1 MKATYIVTD
10 VADRIAPKWLANRIS
25 YKGVKFLYTFDDGKS
40 VLKGVRSGDEV
51 ARIGDAI
58 HFDGNRMSIER
69 R

>member
-10 VADRIAPKWLANRIS
+10 VADRIVPKWLANRIS

-40 VLKGVRSGDEV
+40 VLKGVRIGDEM